1 MCEDLTPPGTASG
14 YLLIAPCDGH
24 VLEHIDEL
32 VSPDVPGQWST
43 SASAAAQSVIE
54 LLVQTAR
61 IVVEREYFDLDFRS
75 EFSLT
80 HETSFAVR
88 SPDTLRLHLFMD
100 EPEAGARLLEAVDQ
114 MAASYA
120 GYVILKPQT
129 PGTIGRSMFGLNLLC
144 GATLGLLDETPTLD
158 PSRVRARIRVTAV
171 EFVTLAGVRL
181 RVEGVPFM
189 EQDGVVVRGS
199 SR

>member
-129 PGTIGRSMFGLNLLC
+129 PCEAFSRTFRRAPTSG
-144 GATLGLLDETPTLD
+144 ETSS
-158 PSRVRARIRVTAV
+158 PSSFRPVITTGSLFAVRLVRATN
-171 EFVTLAGVRL
+171 
-181 RVEGVPFM
+181 
-189 EQDGVVVRGS
+189 
-199 SR
+199 

>member
-1 MCEDLTPPGTASG
+1 M
-14 YLLIAPCDGH
+14 
-24 VLEHIDEL
+24 LEHIDEL